1 MYKSLQNTLM
11 NHTFTFILLL
21 MLLLGQ
27 SFAPKADNRLILWG
41 REVKLTWED
50 FQGNFDV
57 NVARKNPLEQDKVI
71 EEEGRRTLTHTEMD
85 AYCFHQISFASRYAG
100 DSMTFEVKT
109 MFDKSKS
116 WKNTN
121 SEYILNHEQR
131 HFDLGEV
138 YARKFRKY
146 LFDSVNTFN
155 AAAQNKMFNLFLEE
169 DNEVQRQYDSVSNH
183 SINQNGQLEWNIR
196 IDSLLNAYADFA
208 DPIVKKHNIQIKKK
222 R

>member
-1 MYKSLQNTLM
+1 MLM
-11 NHTFTFILLL
+11 NYRFTFILLL

-27 SFAPKADNRLILWG
+27 SFAPKVDNRLILWG
-41 REVKLTWED
+41 ANVTLTWDD
-50 FQGNFDV
+50 FQGKFDV
-57 NVARKNPLEQDKVI
+57 NVAKKNPLEPDKIV
-71 EEEGRRTLTHTEMD
+71 EENGRRTVTHVEMD
-85 AYCFHQISFASRYAG
+85 AYCFHQISFASRYAA
-100 DSMTFEVKT
+100 DSITFEVKT

-146 LFDSVNTFN
+146 LYDSVNAYN
-155 AAAQNKMFNLFLEE
+155 EAAQNKMFNRFLDE
-169 DNEVQRQYDSVSNH
+169 DNESQRQYDSVSNH

-208 DPIVKKHNIQIKKK
+208 NPIVKKHVIQTRKK

>member
-1 MYKSLQNTLM
+1 M
-11 NHTFTFILLL
+11 NYRFSVILLL

-27 SFAPKADNRLILWG
+27 SFVPKKDNHFILWG
-41 REVKLTWED
+41 ANVTLTWDD
-50 FQGNFDV
+50 FQGKFDV
-57 NVARKNPLEQDKVI
+57 NVAKKNPLEPDKVI
-71 EEEGRRTLTHTEMD
+71 EEHGRRTVSHIEMD
-85 AYCFHQISFASRYAG
+85 AYCFHQISFVSRYAG
-100 DSMTFEVKT
+100 DSITFEIKT

-146 LFDSVNTFN
+146 LYDSVNTYN
-155 AAAQNKMFNLFLEE
+155 EALQNKMFNRFLVE
-169 DNEVQRQYDSVSNH
+169 DNESQRLYDSVSNH
-183 SINQNGQLEWNIR
+183 SINQNGQLEWNSR

-208 DPIVKKHNIQIKKK
+208 NPIVKKYVMQTRKK